1 VQSDRWPGP
10 WPLCYRA
17 LAPLPRGGPSLT
29 LSQPALPDQRP
40 SSSDHEIQQ
49 PGDGST
55 PPSPVSVNDSAP
67 DVVHHPSRFL
77 RDRLPT
83 GAARAIEVLLLLI
96 PVAWAVVYL
105 FPPINHDVAA
115 LMDVGH
121 RWLDGEKLYVD
132 IIDINLPLVFVLYSA
147 PEVLARLFEFTG
159 LDAAIWMT
167 IAFYVAIVGSFL
179 ACRALTHKVPSL
191 AHPLTEALVPP
202 TLLFLF
208 VVLPNENFG
217 QREHLMFVLT
227 APYLLHA
234 AERAEGRAAAIGR
247 LATWAIALAA
257 GIGLAQ
263 KPHFLAIPLVVESYL
278 LLHRGWRR
286 TLRDSVPWLIGAV
299 AIGHAALIVLGTPA
313 YLTNVLPIIWDSY
326 THLGEVTWMGV
337 LFGPVLGP
345 CLLALAAFGLLA
357 IFLARTVA
365 GRVIVA
371 YGLGAALAAALQAK
385 GWPYHVL
392 PGLSA
397 TILLAAV
404 TISQM
409 IDRYLPI
416 DRDAHRLPVVA
427 ISATF
432 LILLYFQAALFTPPF
447 QKQRQFE
454 DSITGVL
461 LHIVEQNA
469 PNKRI
474 LVLSPG
480 IYPYYPLVN
489 YGGIRMTM
497 RFQTM
502 WVLQGIYADCE
513 EYPTLYNAPEDMSE
527 AERFVFESVSDDL
540 ERQQPDLVIVDRVAG
555 MPRCQGRVFDYLEY
569 FMRNPKFSRSF
580 ERYTHF
586 MDVDRYVIYK
596 RR

>member
-1 VQSDRWPGP
+1 VP
-10 WPLCYRA
+10 
-17 LAPLPRGGPSLT
+17 PRRRSGEPTKLRIAR
-29 LSQPALPDQRP
+29 QHLPDQRN
-40 SSSDHEIQQ
+40 SSSDPEVER
-49 PGDGST
+49 PEGSDA
-55 PPSPVSVNDSAP
+55 SPNPAPRANDTAP
-67 DVVHHPSRFL
+67 EVVHHPARFL

-83 GAARAIEVLLLLI
+83 GAARAIEALLLLI
-96 PVAWAVVYL
+96 PAAWAVVYL

-115 LMDVGH
+115 LMDVVH

-132 IIDINLPLVFVLYSA
+132 IIDVNLPLVFVLYTI
-147 PEVLARLFEFTG
+147 PEALTRLFDFTG
-159 LDAAIWMT
+159 LDATTWLILCFYAAI
-167 IAFYVAIVGSFL
+167 IGSFL

-247 LATWAIALAA
+247 VPTWAIALAA
-257 GIGLAQ
+257 GLGLAQ
-263 KPHFLAIPLVVESYL
+263 KPHFMVIPLVVETYL

-286 TLRDSVPWLIGAV
+286 TVLDVVPWIIGAV
-299 AIGHAALIVLGTPA
+299 AIGHAALIVFGTPA
-313 YLTNVLPIIWDSY
+313 YINSVLPIIWDSY
-326 THLGEVTWMGV
+326 AHLGEVTWQDV

-365 GRVIVA
+365 ARVIVA

-392 PGLSA
+392 PALSA

-416 DRDAHRLPVVA
+416 DREAHRGPVVA

-513 EYPTLYNAPEDMSE
+513 EYPVLYNAPEDMSE
-527 AERFVFESVSDDL
+527 AERFVFDSVSDDL

-569 FMRNPKFSRSF
+569 FMRNPKFAHAF

-586 MDVDRYVIYK
+586 MDVDRYTIYK

>member
-1 VQSDRWPGP
+1 
-10 WPLCYRA
+10 
-17 LAPLPRGGPSLT
+17 
-29 LSQPALPDQRP
+29 
-40 SSSDHEIQQ
+40 
-49 PGDGST
+49 
-55 PPSPVSVNDSAP
+55 
-67 DVVHHPSRFL
+67 VVHHPSRFL
-77 RDRLPT
+77 RDRLPI
-83 GAARAIEVLLLLI
+83 GADRAINVLLLLI
-96 PVAWAVVYL
+96 PTAWAAIYL
-105 FPPINHDVAA
+105 FPPINHDVGAV
-115 LMDVGH
+115 MDVAH
-121 RWLDGEKLYVD
+121 RWIGGETLYVD
-132 IIDINLPLVFVLYSA
+132 IIDINLPLVFALYA
-147 PEVLARLFEFTG
+147 IPDLLARALPFLG
-159 LDAAIWMT
+159 LPATTWLT
-167 IAFYVAIVGSFL
+167 LCFYVAIVGSFL
-179 ACRALTHKVPSL
+179 GCRTLTHRVPSL

-208 VVLPNENFG
+208 VVLPNESFG
-217 QREHLMFVLT
+217 QREHLMFVMS

-234 AERAEGRAAAIGR
+234 AERAEGRSDTGR
-247 LATWAIALAA
+247 LAIWAIALAA
-257 GIGLAQ
+257 GIGFAQ
-263 KPHFLAIPLVVESYL
+263 KPYFMLIPLAVETYL
-278 LLHRGWRR
+278 LLHRGWRQ
-286 TLRDSVPWLIGAV
+286 TLRDSVPWIVGGVAV
-299 AIGHAALIVLGTPA
+299 LHAAVVLLVTPA
-313 YLTNVLPIIWDSY
+313 YLTIVLPMALDDY
-326 THLGEVTWMGV
+326 AQLGGTTWQAV

-345 CLLALAAFGLLA
+345 CLLALAAFGLIA
-357 IFLARTVA
+357 VFLARTVA
-365 GRVIVA
+365 ARVIVA
-371 YGLGAALAAALQAK
+371 YGLGAALAAAVQAK

-404 TISQM
+404 TISQT

-416 DRDAHRLPVVA
+416 DRAAHRLPVMA

-432 LILLYFQAALFTPPF
+432 LILFYFQAALFAPPF

-461 LHIVEQNA
+461 LHVVEQNA

-489 YGGIRMTM
+489 YADVRMTM

-513 EYPTLYNAPEDMSE
+513 EYPTLYNAPEDMSD
-527 AERFVFESVSDDL
+527 AERFVFDTVSADFQ
-540 ERQQPDLVIVDRVAG
+540 RQQPDLVIVDRVAG

-569 FMRNPKFSRSF
+569 FMRNPQFARAF

-586 MDVDRYVIYK
+586 MDVERYTIYK

>member
-1 VQSDRWPGP
+1 MR
-10 WPLCYRA
+10 
-17 LAPLPRGGPSLT
+17 
-29 LSQPALPDQRP
+29 PD
-40 SSSDHEIQQ
+40 
-49 PGDGST
+49 
-55 PPSPVSVNDSAP
+55 DSAAP
-67 DVVHHPSRFL
+67 RAVTTRRAKNAAPETVHHPTRFL
-77 RDRLPT
+77 RDRLPR
-83 GAARAIEVLLLLI
+83 GADRAMEALLLLI
-96 PVAWAVVYL
+96 PAAWAVVYL

-115 LMDVGH
+115 MMDVAH

-132 IIDINLPLVFVLYSA
+132 IIDVNLPLAFMLYA
-147 PEVLARLFEFTG
+147 VPELLTRAFAFTG
-159 LDAAIWMT
+159 LGAATWLT
-167 IAFYVAIVGSFL
+167 LCFYAAIVGSFL
-179 ACRALTHKVPSL
+179 ACRTLVQKVPSL
-191 AHPLTEALVPP
+191 AQPLTEVLVPP

-208 VVLPNENFG
+208 VVLPNDNFG

-234 AERAEGRAAAIGR
+234 AGRAEGQAAAVR
-247 LATWAIALAA
+247 LVPSWAIALAA
-257 GIGLAQ
+257 GVGLAL
-263 KPHFLAIPLVVESYL
+263 KPHFLLIPLAVETYL

-286 TLRDSVPWLIGAV
+286 TFRDPVPWIIAGV
-299 AIGHAALIVLGTPA
+299 AAGHAALIVFGTPA
-313 YLTNVLPIIWDSY
+313 YLNVLPIIWDTY
-326 THLGEVTWMGV
+326 THLGDVTWEEV

-345 CLLALAAFGLLA
+345 CLLALLAFGLLA
-357 IFLARTVA
+357 VFFARTVA
-365 GRVIVA
+365 ARVIVA
-371 YGLGAALAAALQAK
+371 YGLGAALAAAVQAK

-416 DRDAHRLPVVA
+416 DRDAHRLPVTA

-432 LILLYFQAALFTPPF
+432 LILFYFQAALFTPPF

-480 IYPYYPLVN
+480 IYPYYPLIN
-489 YGGIRMTM
+489 YAGMRMTM

-513 EYPTLYNAPEDMSE
+513 EYPTLYHAPEDMSE
-527 AERFVFESVSDDL
+527 MERFVFDSVSDDFD
-540 ERQQPDLVIVDRVAG
+540 RQRPGLVIVDRVAG
-555 MPRCQGRVFDYLEY
+555 VPRCQGRVFDYLEY
-569 FMRNPKFSRSF
+569 FMRNPKFAHAF

-586 MDVDRYVIYK
+586 MDVDRYTIY
-596 RR
+596 RRR

>member
-1 VQSDRWPGP
+1 MH
-10 WPLCYRA
+10 Y
-17 LAPLPRGGPSLT
+17 
-29 LSQPALPDQRP
+29 PA
-40 SSSDHEIQQ
+40 
-49 PGDGST
+49 
-55 PPSPVSVNDSAP
+55 
-67 DVVHHPSRFL
+67 RFL
-77 RDRLPT
+77 RDRLPR
-83 GAARAIEVLLLLI
+83 GADRAIKTLLLLI
-96 PVAWAVVYL
+96 PAAWAAIYL
-105 FPPINHDVAA
+105 LPPINHDVAA
-115 LMDVGH
+115 LMDVVH
-121 RWLDGEKLYVD
+121 RWLDGDQLYVD
-132 IIDINLPLVFVLYSA
+132 IIDINLPLVFLLYAA
-147 PEVLARLFEFTG
+147 PEGMARLLAFTG
-159 LDAAIWMT
+159 LQPTTWLMMCFYAAI
-167 IAFYVAIVGSFL
+167 IGSFL
-179 ACRALTHKVPSL
+179 ACRTLTHKVPSL

-208 VVLPNENFG
+208 VVLPGENFG

-234 AERAEGRAAAIGR
+234 AERAEGRAAALGR
-247 LATWAIALAA
+247 MATCAVAVAA
-257 GIGLAQ
+257 GLGLAQ
-263 KPHFLAIPLVVESYL
+263 KPHFLLIPLVVESYL

-286 TLRDSVPWLIGAV
+286 TLGDPVPWLIAAV
-299 AIGHAALIVLGTPA
+299 TLLHAALLVFVTPA

-326 THLGEVTWMGV
+326 NLMGGIAWYQV
-337 LFGPVLGP
+337 LLGPVLGP
-345 CLLALAAFGLLA
+345 ALMALAALGLLA

-365 GRVIVA
+365 ARVIVA
-371 YGLGAALAAALQAK
+371 YGLGAALAAATQAK

-392 PGLSA
+392 PALSA

-416 DRDAHRLPVVA
+416 DREAHRLPVAA

-432 LILLYFQAALFTPPF
+432 LVLLYFLAALFVPPF

-461 LHIVEQNA
+461 LHVVEQNA

-480 IYPYYPLVN
+480 IYPHYPLVN
-489 YGGIRMTM
+489 YAHMRMTM

-513 EYPTLYNAPEDMSE
+513 EYPTLYNAPEDMSD
-527 AERFVFESVSDDL
+527 AERFVFESVSDDFA
-540 ERQQPDLVIVDRVAG
+540 RQQPDLVVVDRVAG
-555 MPRCQGRVFDYLEY
+555 MPRCQGRTFDYLEY
-569 FMRNPKFSRSF
+569 FMRNPKFAQAF

>member
-1 VQSDRWPGP
+1 VSDPAAGRPDDDTPGP
-10 WPLCYRA
+10 PPRPA
-17 LAPLPRGGPSLT
+17 SDAAPES
-29 LSQPALPDQRP
+29 
-40 SSSDHEIQQ
+40 
-49 PGDGST
+49 
-55 PPSPVSVNDSAP
+55 
-67 DVVHHPSRFL
+67 VHHPRRFL

-83 GAARAIEVLLLLI
+83 GADRAIKALLLLI
-96 PVAWAVVYL
+96 PAAWAAIYL
-105 FPPINHDVAA
+105 LPPINHDVAA
-115 LMDVGH
+115 LLDVAH
-121 RWLDGEKLYVD
+121 RWLDGETLYVD
-132 IIDINLPLVFVLYSA
+132 IIDINLPLVFVLFA
-147 PEVLARLFEFTG
+147 IPEALARAFAFAG
-159 LDAAIWMT
+159 LQAATWLTLCM
-167 IAFYVAIVGSFL
+167 FLAIVGSFL
-179 ACRALTHKVPSL
+179 ACRALTHRVPSL

-234 AERAEGRAAAIGR
+234 AERAEGKAAAVGR
-247 LATWAIALAA
+247 VATWLIALTA
-257 GIGLAQ
+257 GLGLAQ
-263 KPHFLAIPLVVESYL
+263 KPHFLAIPAAVEAYL
-278 LLHRGWRR
+278 LLHRGWQR
-286 TLRDSVPWLIGAV
+286 TLRDPVPWIIAAV
-299 AIGHAALIVLGTPA
+299 AALHALFLLLATPG
-313 YLTNVLPIIWDSY
+313 YLTNVLPIIWESY
-326 THLGEVTWMGV
+326 TSLGEVTWKQV

-345 CLLALAAFGLLA
+345 SLLALLALGLLA
-357 IFLARTVA
+357 IFLVRTVA
-365 GRVIVA
+365 ARVIVA
-371 YGLGAALAAALQAK
+371 YGLGAAIAAAMQAK

-416 DRDAHRLPVVA
+416 DREAHRLPVA
-427 ISATF
+427 GISATF
-432 LILLYFQAALFTPPF
+432 LILFYFLAALFAPPF

-454 DSITGVL
+454 DSISGVL
-461 LHIVEQNA
+461 LHIVSQNA

-489 YGGIRMTM
+489 YSGMRMTM

-513 EYPTLYNAPEDMSE
+513 EYPTLYNAPEDMSDP
-527 AERFVFESVSDDL
+527 ERFVFDSVSDDFA
-540 ERQQPDLVIVDRVAG
+540 RQQPDLVIVDRVPG

-569 FMRNPKFSRSF
+569 FMRNPKFAQAF

-586 MDVDRYVIYK
+586 MDVDRYTIYK